1 VAVGWLWDDGSYVF
15 HENLLYCEHCMQ
27 EHSHG
32 EDTSCISTSHFFHIA
47 LLYAV
52 NWTSRILHSLFHL
65 ATFLI
70 KPLICN
76 FSDSNN
82 CLYCTVKCVKTEYYT
97 AAGFSLLNHAQR

>member
-1 VAVGWLWDDGSYVF
+1 MTEVMFFMRIFCTASTVCRSIVMVKTPAVF
-15 HENLLYCEHCMQ
+15 LLV
-27 EHSHG
+27 
-32 EDTSCISTSHFFHIA
+32 ISFT
-47 LLYAV
+47 LLMLYAV

-97 AAGFSLLNHAQR
+97 AAGFSLLNRAQR